1 MEVRTRIAPSPTGE
15 LHIGHLRT
23 LLYDYAYAKKN
34 NGKFIVRVE
43 DTDRTRFV
51 EGSMDRTLDVIIDY
65 GIMWDEG
72 PRIGGPHEPYEQS
85 KRLGIY
91 KKHAEELVAKGHGY
105 YCFCTPERLEKMRE
119 EQRASGAPK
128 TVYDRHCRNLPPE
141 EVEKN
146 LANKVRHVVRL
157 KVPADET
164 VVLNDLVHGE
174 VVFDTN
180 EIDDAVLL
188 KSDGYPTYHLAA
200 MVDDHLMEITHVLR
214 GIDWMPSSPV
224 HMLIYKSFGWELPV
238 FVHLPNLKE
247 MGSNQ
252 KLSKRFGAVAA
263 VDFLQDGFLAEAVLN
278 FLMFLGWNPGT
289 EKEIYSLEEFTND
302 FSLEKLQKTD
312 LVAFDREKLT
322 WYNGYYMDFADITAY
337 FFDKPKVDREM
348 LIKQS
353 GDEGRMTGIITSFNE
368 LLTTVSYDD
377 WRKDNLDRICHAHLT
392 ANNYKPKEAFMNLR
406 IALSGETATPPIFD
420 TMEVLGRN
428 EVLERLRA
436 QIR

>member
-322 WYNGYYMDFADITAY
+322 WYNGY
-337 FFDKPKVDREM
+337 
-348 LIKQS
+348 
-353 GDEGRMTGIITSFNE
+353 
-368 LLTTVSYDD
+368 
-377 WRKDNLDRICHAHLT
+377 
-392 ANNYKPKEAFMNLR
+392 
-406 IALSGETATPPIFD
+406 
-420 TMEVLGRN
+420 
-428 EVLERLRA
+428 
-436 QIR
+436 